1 LIGSGEYVLESSG
14 SAGSGNGDNALVVAG
29 ICEPVELAAVLESH
43 GDTARAGKLNDF
55 LNAGILA
62 AFGDDDTVK
71 GTAGFEGFANRVNAG
86 ETVHGELQFSVAS
99 LQFTVQRRQ
108 FTAAVDGGDDG
119 KKQIPRRGEGL
130 GLRSFAANGAGSG

>member
-1 LIGSGEYVLESSG
+1 
-14 SAGSGNGDNALVVAG
+14 
-29 ICEPVELAAVLESH
+29 LAAVLESH

-108 FTAAVDGGDDG
+108 FTAAVQRWMAGMME
-119 KKQIPRRGEGL
+119 KSRFLGEV
-130 GLRSFAANGAGSG
+130 RASG